1 MQKLSESPSGSKNF
15 HWLDI
20 VETLSVLGSIGGSIA
35 SVVSQQVVFTSI
47 PLSLA
52 VGLNLINRRRLLDS
66 IDQSNQTTIAQLT
79 QKNVGTQTE
88 LGTLT
93 EQLAQAQQ
101 LTTDLGQGQ
110 GTSNLAIAQLQEE
123 NVGTQA
129 KLGTLTEQLAQA
141 QQLTTDLGLGTSNL
155 QDYIQVLRREQTEI
169 ADMVD
174 CLQEIEICTQNIRIN
189 PNDTKAYYNRGLT
202 YQHLENKAA
211 AIGDYT
217 EAVRI
222 NPSYAEAYRD
232 RGLARADLGNRK
244 GAVEDLREAAKLFFE
259 AGNIA
264 NYQMAR
270 DLSKEFHEL
279 SSQSRTDAPEE
290 VAVEYLFS

>member
-1 MQKLSESPSGSKNF
+1 MQKLSESLSGSKNF

-101 LTTDLGQGQ
+101 LTTDLG
-110 GTSNLAIAQLQEE
+110 
-123 NVGTQA
+123 
-129 KLGTLTEQLAQA
+129 LGA
-141 QQLTTDLGLGTSNL
+141 SNL

-169 ADMVD
+169 AGMVD
-174 CLQEIEICTQNIRIN
+174 CLREIEICTQNIRIS

-217 EAVRI
+217 EAIRI